1 MWSGGWARRVPVSF
15 VAVAVL
21 AIVAFPARGDTTRAV
36 VFVANAEDG
45 TVGILDAQTHQTL
58 RTIDVIPDGPSPSF
72 EDDPLSAAAYPAVVA
87 AAGENWAQDLDV
99 SPDGT
104 ALYVSRGHRADVAA
118 FEIASGDLIWRRP
131 ISGFRSDHMTISPDG
146 SRLYVSAL
154 TENIVEVLDTT
165 DGSLVGTI
173 PTGEWPH
180 DNVFSA
186 DGSRVYNGS
195 IGNILLPAEVRD
207 ARPSVDTLLPTPY
220 ALTVADPDTLEV
232 IRTITFDR
240 GIRPFVIS
248 SDETRMYAQLSE
260 LHGVVE
266 FDLVEGRPLRT
277 LQLPIAE
284 GVTSDDYDF
293 EAPHH
298 GLAISAD
305 ERFLCVAGRA
315 SDYVA
320 LVSVETMTPV
330 SIIPV
335 DDAPGWAETGPDGSS
350 CYVAS
355 TRANMVSVISYESL
369 SLVAEIPTGAGPKY
383 LAAAHV
389 PVSVLD

>member
-1 MWSGGWARRVPVSF
+1 MLPDRSASVVRL
-15 VAVAVL
+15 AVAGAALL
-21 AIVAFPARGDTTRAV
+21 ALLMGPARGDATRAV

-58 RTIDVIPDGPSPSF
+58 RTIDVIPDGPSPSVQ
-72 EDDPLSAAAYPAVVA
+72 DDPVSAAAYPAVVA

-104 ALYVSRGHRADVAA
+104 VLYVSRGHRGDVAA
-118 FEIASGDLIWRRP
+118 FEIASGEMIWRRP
-131 ISGFRSDHMTISPDG
+131 IGGFRSDHMTISPDG

-154 TENIVEVLDTT
+154 TENLVEVLDAT

-180 DNVFSA
+180 DNVFSP
-186 DGSRVYNGS
+186 DGSRIYNGS
-195 IGNILLPAEVRD
+195 LGNILIPAEVRD
-207 ARPSVDTLLPTPY
+207 VRPSVDPVLPTPY
-220 ALTVADPDTLEV
+220 VLTVADPNTLEV
-232 IRTITFDR
+232 VRTISFDR
-240 GIRPFVIS
+240 GIRPFVLT
-248 SDETRMYAQLSE
+248 SDGTRMYAQLSE
-260 LHGVVE
+260 FHGVLE
-266 FDLVEGRPLRT
+266 FDLAEGRALRT
-277 LQLPIAE
+277 LQLPVAE

-298 GLAISAD
+298 GLAISGD
-305 ERFLCVAGRA
+305 GRFLCVAGRA

-320 LVSVETMTPV
+320 LVSVETMTAV

-335 DDAPGWAETGPDGSS
+335 DDAPGWAETGPDGST

-355 TRANMVSVISYESL
+355 TRANTVSVLSYDTL
-369 SLVAEIPTGAGPKY
+369 SVVAEIASGAGPKY
-383 LAAAHV
+383 LASAHV
-389 PVSVLD
+389 PESVLG